1 MPLTSPVI
9 NPSNIKAFLITE
21 KSMQDVVENP
31 LKGKYDPEKYPSQ
44 LIQSTHKSIHWS
56 LR

>member
-1 MPLTSPVI
+1 MR
-9 NPSNIKAFLITE
+9 NDIKAFLIIE
-21 KSMQDVVENP
+21 KSKQDVVENR